1 VQLCACHA
9 LTNVRLSPIFPT
21 LGDKIYYWRYKRT
34 KEEDM
39 TRTVMLPGIIA
50 VVHATEWNGITVREK
65 EKLQTQR
72 GSPKNKV
79 PNIYIL
85 HRFKA

>member
-1 VQLCACHA
+1 
-9 LTNVRLSPIFPT
+9 